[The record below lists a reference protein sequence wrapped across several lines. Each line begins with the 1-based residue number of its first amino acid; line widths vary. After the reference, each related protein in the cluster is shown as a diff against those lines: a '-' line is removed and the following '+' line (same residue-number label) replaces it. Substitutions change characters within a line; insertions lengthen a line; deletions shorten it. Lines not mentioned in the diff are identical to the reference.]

1 MERIFLIGFMGSG
14 KTTLGKALAQK
25 LGVDFIDLDLYIET
39 RYHKTVREIFAES
52 GEERFRQI
60 EKSLLHEV
68 ADFENVI
75 IAAGGGTPCFFD
87 NIDYMNGHGTCVY
100 LKASVEEL
108 CKRLAGGRESRP
120 LLRGK
125 SDEEL
130 RLFIDQSIAQRE
142 TYYTRAS
149 LHFDTGSLTT
159 RKEIDDT
166 VIRLQQLLHDTHI
179 LIRASQDHPPQSKRK
194 ISFPEELVVLITF
207 FYFLCGFKR
216 NLFIKYPFLLSN
228 SR

>member
-130 RLFIDQSIAQRE
+130 RLFIDPKHSPEGNILYSCLLALR
-142 TYYTRAS
+142 
-149 LHFDTGSLTT
+149 H
-159 RKEIDDT
+159 
-166 VIRLQQLLHDTHI
+166 RLAHDT
-179 LIRASQDHPPQSKRK
+179 Q
-194 ISFPEELVVLITF
+194 
-207 FYFLCGFKR
+207 R
-216 NLFIKYPFLLSN
+216 NRRHGHQAATTTS
-228 SR
+228 

>member
-100 LKASVEEL
+100 LKA
-108 CKRLAGGRESRP
+108 
-120 LLRGK
+120 
-125 SDEEL
+125 
-130 RLFIDQSIAQRE
+130 
-142 TYYTRAS
+142 
-149 LHFDTGSLTT
+149 
-159 RKEIDDT
+159 
-166 VIRLQQLLHDTHI
+166 
-179 LIRASQDHPPQSKRK
+179 
-194 ISFPEELVVLITF
+194 
-207 FYFLCGFKR
+207 R
-216 NLFIKYPFLLSN
+216 NCAKDWPADGNRDPSCAEKATKN
-228 SR
+228 SAFSSTKA

>member
-130 RLFIDQSIAQRE
+130 LLFIDQSIARRE
-142 TYYTRAS
+142 TYYTLRKK
-149 LHFDTGSLTT
+149 TYKT
-159 RKEIDDT
+159 RK
-166 VIRLQQLLHDTHI
+166 R
-179 LIRASQDHPPQSKRK
+179 RK
-194 ISFPEELVVLITF
+194 NRCKNYESYPGSPLPVQAAGSPAF
-207 FYFLCGFKR
+207 FVF
-216 NLFIKYPFLLSN
+216 
-228 SR
+228 

>member
-108 CKRLAGGRESRP
+108 CKRLAGGPLARKKRRRTPPFHRP
-120 LLRGK
+120 KHSPEGNILYSCLLA
-125 SDEEL
+125 L
-130 RLFIDQSIAQRE
+130 R
-142 TYYTRAS
+142 
-149 LHFDTGSLTT
+149 H
-159 RKEIDDT
+159 
-166 VIRLQQLLHDTHI
+166 RLAHDT
-179 LIRASQDHPPQSKRK
+179 Q
-194 ISFPEELVVLITF
+194 
-207 FYFLCGFKR
+207 R
-216 NLFIKYPFLLSN
+216 NRRHGHQAATTTS
-228 SR
+228 

>member
-130 RLFIDQSIAQRE
+130 RLFIDQSIARRE

-166 VIRLQQLLHDTHI
+166 DIRLQQLLHDNRI
-179 LIRASQDHPPQSKRK
+179 A
-194 ISFPEELVVLITF
+194 
-207 FYFLCGFKR
+207 
-216 NLFIKYPFLLSN
+216 
-228 SR
+228 